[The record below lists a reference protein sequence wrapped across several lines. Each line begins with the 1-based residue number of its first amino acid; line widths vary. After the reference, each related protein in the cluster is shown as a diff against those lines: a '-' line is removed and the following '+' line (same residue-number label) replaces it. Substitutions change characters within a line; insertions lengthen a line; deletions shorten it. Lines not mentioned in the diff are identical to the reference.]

1 MIHLPE
7 TKLSDTNKDTD
18 MTTRLTVSLTRHDG
32 QAGGGETAATC
43 QMEIDID
50 DEVNADAG
58 RLSDRL
64 QQAFTVCRRQVD
76 RELASGPGD
85 LVENRHAKSHAR
97 SGPDPRPATEAQV
110 RAIHAIASKTN
121 TRLASHLDEV
131 YGVSSPQH
139 LTLKQASELIGK
151 LKDQLVH

>member
-1 MIHLPE
+1 
-7 TKLSDTNKDTD
+7 
-18 MTTRLTVSLTRHDG
+18 
-32 QAGGGETAATC
+32 
-43 QMEIDID
+43 MEIDID
-50 DEVNADAG
+50 DEVNADVG
-58 RLSDRL
+58 LLSDRL
-64 QQAFTVCRRQVD
+64 HQAFAVCRWQVD
-76 RELASGPGD
+76 RELASRPDGN
-85 LVENRHAKSHAR
+85 VENRHFKSHAR

-151 LKDQLVH
+151 FKDQLVH

>member
-18 MTTRLTVSLTRHDG
+18 KTTRLTVSLTRQDSQPGDG
-32 QAGGGETAATC
+32 NSAATC

-64 QQAFTVCRRQVD
+64 QQAFAVCRRQVD
-76 RELASGPGD
+76 RELASRPGD
-85 LVENRHAKSHAR
+85 IVENRHARSHAG

-110 RAIHAIASKTN
+110 RAIHAIASKTK

-131 YGVSSPQH
+131 YGVSSPQR
-139 LTLKQASELIGK
+139 LTLKQASELIGT
-151 LKDQLVH
+151 LNEQLVR

>member
-18 MTTRLTVSLTRHDG
+18 MTTRMMVSLTRHDG
-32 QAGGGETAATC
+32 KATGGETAATC
-43 QMEIDID
+43 QLEIDID

-64 QQAFTVCRRQVD
+64 QQAFAVCRRQVD
-76 RELASGPGD
+76 RELAGRPDGD
-85 LVENRHAKSHAR
+85 FENRHDKSLAR
-97 SGPDPRPATEAQV
+97 SGSHPRPATEAQV

-131 YGVSSPQH
+131 YGVSSPQR

-151 LKDQLVH
+151 LKEQLIH